1 MVSSSKR
8 FNAGAPEI
16 YKGVIMINAIIEVFP
31 VLMRGINITITVFIF
46 SAIFSYL
53 FAFIA
58 GLCRVSNN
66 KFVRGGTGVYV
77 EIFRGTSLIVQLF
90 WLYYAIPMLF
100 DVGIDN
106 RLMAGVLAISL
117 NYGAYMSEIVRG
129 SILAVDKG
137 QTEASIAL
145 NLSRAQRMR
154 IVIFPQ
160 ALRMMLPEFG
170 NYLIQILKATSLV
183 SLIGMTDILYHGNIL
198 RSTNLSAAPTV
209 YLLLLIFYF
218 IMALPLIFLTRKGEQ
233 ISKRGVAS

>member
-1 MVSSSKR
+1 ME
-8 FNAGAPEI
+8 FLYG
-16 YKGVIMINAIIEVFP
+16 GVIKINAIIEVFP
-31 VLMRGINITITVFIF
+31 VLIRGIHITITVFIL
-46 SAIFSYL
+46 SVIFAYL

-58 GLCRVSNN
+58 GFCRLSNN
-66 KFVRGGTGVYV
+66 RMIRGVTSFYV

-100 DVGIDN
+100 NIGIDN
-106 RLMAGVLAISL
+106 KLTAGVLAISL

-145 NLSRAQRMR
+145 NLSRVQRLR
-154 IVIFPQ
+154 VIIFPQ

-170 NYLIQILKATSLV
+170 NYSIQMLKATSLV

-198 RSTNLSAAPTV
+198 RSTDLSQAPTV
-209 YLLLLIFYF
+209 YFLLLVFYF
-218 IMALPLIFLTRKGEQ
+218 LMALPLILLTRKWEQ
-233 ISKRGVAS
+233 ISKRGVAST